1 MEQIL
6 EMGMLVSLLV
16 ILLALLQCVRI
27 LGRLLS
33 QIPSNPQPQKAT
45 SANSDSEIPTGVT
58 NLDDAHDLKV
68 EQRVKEDSEWK

>member
-6 EMGMLVSLLV
+6 EMGQLISQLV

-45 SANSDSEIPTGVT
+45 SEESELPTGVT

-68 EQRVKEDSEWK
+68 EARAREDETWK